1 MSSYLLT
8 PQAEDDLFAVWSYI
22 AQDNIEAADRVEA
35 QIYIA
40 CGYLSSAPQA
50 GHVRQDLTSRPVRF
64 WTVPRF
70 PNYVIVYD
78 PASHPLRIIRILH
91 GALDIARQLAEW
103 SVARSPAIAP
113 RFVG

>member
-22 AQDNIEAADRVEA
+22 AQDKVEAADRVEA
-35 QIYIA
+35 EIYAA
-40 CGYLSSAPQA
+40 CGFLSSAPEA
-50 GHVRQDLTSRPVRF
+50 GHIRQDLTDLPVCF

-78 PASHPLRIIRILH
+78 PASDPLRIIRILH
-91 GALDIARQLAEW
+91 GALDIRRHLAAE
-103 SVARSPAIAP
+103 
-113 RFVG
+113 

>member
-8 PQAEDDLFAVWSYI
+8 PQAEDDLFAVWSFI

-35 QIYIA
+35 HIYAA
-40 CGYLSSAPQA
+40 CGFLVSAPQA
-50 GHVRQDLTSRPVRF
+50 GHVRHDLTARPVRF

-78 PASHPLRIIRILH
+78 PASSPLRIIRILH
-91 GALDIARQLAEW
+91 GALDI
-103 SVARSPAIAP
+103 P
-113 RFVG
+113 RHLTE